1 MTSHD
6 RLRLC
11 GWLCLVP
18 VLPLAGRLV
27 WLQVV
32 RHDAFEARVDRSME
46 RQDLEIVPRGRI
58 LDRTGRPLA
67 RSLPASSAFLD
78 LKALAETPGGRD
90 AALDRIARA
99 LELDRAE
106 VRKLADSKRRTVWL
120 KRKMTPEETKRV
132 RELGLSAVGLQAD
145 ELRGY
150 PNGALARPVLGDVN
164 QDNRGSAGLEL
175 AYDKAITGRAVPVRM
190 RRDGAGR
197 AMSRESAEG
206 AAAPDLTLTLDRT
219 VQYFA
224 ESALDEALAARKA
237 TAGTV
242 IVQDP
247 SNGEILAMAV
257 RPSDPL
263 RNTAVQDVY
272 EPGSTF
278 KAVVAAA
285 VLENG
290 LLKPADTVDCEDGR
304 WQLTPSV
311 LIKDHDKQG
320 RIPLSDVIRHSS
332 NIGSG
337 KLGLRLGGREF
348 FRFARLFGFGYR
360 TGVPLPGESP
370 GLIPDGKV
378 DDVRLANAAFGQGVA
393 VTALQLSA
401 AYAALANGG
410 TLYEPRLVLS
420 VGGEPAKPPVVVRR
434 IASEET
440 VRSVR
445 AMFADVVEHG
455 TGVTAQVPG
464 FSAAGKTGTAQKIDP
479 ATRKYSG
486 SDYVASFAGWV
497 PAENPRWS
505 ILVVIDSPRVG
516 YYAAEVAA
524 PVFSR
529 IARELLAFHGVPPER
544 ALAVRGRAPVAAVPA
559 APAAP
564 AGAAPAPSAPKPSLP
579 KPSFLRPALRVLP
592 ARGGRLSAVPAP
604 ILADSGETL

>member
-6 RLRLC
+6 RLRVC
-11 GWLCLVP
+11 GWLCLAAAF
-18 VLPLAGRLV
+18 PLAGRLL
-27 WLQVV
+27 WLQLV
-32 RHDAFEARVDRSME
+32 RHEAFEARVDRSVE

-67 RSLPASSAFLD
+67 RSLPAWSAFLD
-78 LKALAETPGGRD
+78 LKALDEAPGGRES
-90 AALDRIARA
+90 ALTRIAGA
-99 LELDRAE
+99 LGMERAE
-106 VRKLADSKRRTVWL
+106 VKKLAQTKRRTVWL
-120 KRKMTPEETKRV
+120 KRKMNMEESKRV
-132 RELGLSAVGLQAD
+132 RDLGISAVGLSPD

-150 PNGALARPVLGDVN
+150 PNGPLARPVLGDVN
-164 QDNRGSAGLEL
+164 HEGRGASGLEL
-175 AYDKAITGRAVPVRM
+175 SFDKDIVGRAVPVRL

-197 AMSRESAEG
+197 AISREGGESV
-206 AAAPDLTLTLDRT
+206 AAPDLTLALDRT

-224 ESALDEALAARKA
+224 EAALDEALATRKA

-247 SNGEILAMAV
+247 ATGDILAMAV

-263 RNTAVQDVY
+263 RNNAVQDVY

-290 LLKPADTVDCEDGR
+290 LLNPSDTVDCENGR
-304 WQLTPSV
+304 WQMTPSV
-311 LIKDHDKQG
+311 VIKDHDKQG
-320 RIPLSDVIRHSS
+320 RIPLTQIIRHSS
-332 NIGSG
+332 NVGTG
-337 KLGLRLGGREF
+337 KLGLRLGSKEF

-420 VGGEPAKPPVVVRR
+420 VGGRPAKNPVVVRR
-434 IASEET
+434 IASPAA
-440 VRSVR
+440 VASLR

-479 ATRKYSG
+479 ATRKYSPT
-486 SDYVASFAGWV
+486 DYVASFAGWV

-505 ILVVIDSPRVG
+505 ILVVVDSPRVG

-544 ALAVRGRAPVAAVPA
+544 PLAVRGRARVPA
-559 APAAP
+559 EPAAARTLPRP
-564 AGAAPAPSAPKPSLP
+564 AALPAPLPRPSLIRP
-579 KPSFLRPALRVLP
+579 GLRSMPGRT
-592 ARGGRLSAVPAP
+592 GRLIPAP
-604 ILADSGETL
+604 VLADSGELL

>member
-11 GWLCLVP
+11 GWLCLAP
-18 VLPLAGRLV
+18 VLPLAGRLL
-27 WLQVV
+27 WLQLV
-32 RHDAFEARVDRSME
+32 RHDAFEARVDRSVE

-67 RSLPASSAFLD
+67 RSLPAWSAFLD
-78 LKALAETPGGRD
+78 LKALGEAPGGRD
-90 AALDRIARA
+90 AALERIARA
-99 LELDRAE
+99 LGMERAE
-106 VRKLADSKRRTVWL
+106 LKRLAETKRRTVWL
-120 KRKMTPEETKRV
+120 KRKMTPEEAKKV
-132 RELGLSAVGLQAD
+132 RDLGLPSVGLQAD
-145 ELRGY
+145 ELRSY

-164 QDNRGSAGLEL
+164 LDGRGAAGLEL
-175 AYDKAITGRAVPVRM
+175 AFDKQITGRAVAVRL

-197 AMSRESAEG
+197 ALSRETGESE
-206 AAAPDLTLTLDRT
+206 AAPDLTLTLDRT

-224 ESALDEALAARKA
+224 EAALDEALAARKA
-237 TAGTV
+237 AAGTV

-247 SNGEILAMAV
+247 ATGDILAMAV

-290 LLKPADTVDCEDGR
+290 LLKPGDTVDCENGR

-311 LIKDHDKQG
+311 VIKDHDKQG
-320 RIPLSDVIRHSS
+320 RIPLTEIIRHSS
-332 NIGSG
+332 NVGTG
-337 KLGLRLGGREF
+337 KLGLRLGSKEF

-370 GLIPDGKV
+370 GLLSDGKV

-410 TLYEPRLVLS
+410 TLHEPRLVLS

-434 IASEET
+434 IASPAA
-440 VRSVR
+440 VASLR
-445 AMFADVVEHG
+445 AMFADVVEKG
-455 TGVTAQVPG
+455 TGVSAAVPG
-464 FSAAGKTGTAQKIDP
+464 YSAAGKTGTAQKIDP
-479 ATRKYSG
+479 ATRKYS
-486 SDYVASFAGWV
+486 STDYVASFAGWA

-505 ILVVIDSPRVG
+505 ILVVVDSPRVG

-529 IARELLAFHGVPPER
+529 IARELLALNAVPPER
-544 ALAVRGRAPVAAVPA
+544 PLAVRGRAPLPPPPAVPA
-559 APAAP
+559 GLPR
-564 AGAAPAPSAPKPSLP
+564 PSL
-579 KPSFLRPALRVLP
+579 LRPAPRALP
-592 ARGGRLSAVPAP
+592 GRTGHLKAP
-604 ILADSGETL
+604 PGPVLADAGERL